1 MNNKSIHFFRLE
13 KKIIKPIKKINQRAW
28 QRMLSGRKLDILSP
42 SPFDIEIEDIVLGL
56 SRVTRWNGQTK
67 GKHPYSVAQHS
78 ILVEELFNIE
88 YPDLD
93 NKWNLA
99 ALLHDAPEYVIGDLI
114 TPFKYALNN
123 SYRSVEDNLMKAI
136 YLRFG
141 LPGLIPKNIESK
153 IKKIDKAL
161 AWFEAVDLAGYKEKE
176 ASQIIKKPNLN
187 FKHQIIVAMS
197 AKDVEKRFLKRFEEI
212 ILNIS

>member
-1 MNNKSIHFFRLE
+1 MQNKNT
-13 KKIIKPIKKINQRAW
+13 KPLKKINQRAW

-42 SPFDIEIEDIVLGL
+42 SPFDIEIEDIALGL
-56 SRVTRWNGQTK
+56 SRVMRWNGQTT

-78 ILVEELFNIE
+78 MLLEELFNIE
-88 YPDLD
+88 HPDLD
-93 NKWNLA
+93 KKWNLA

-123 SYRSVEDNLMKAI
+123 SYRYVENNLMKAI

-141 LPGLIPKNIESK
+141 LPASLPKNIESK

-161 AWFEAVDLAGYKEKE
+161 AWFEAIDLAGYKENE
-176 ASQIIKKPNLN
+176 ASQIISKPNLN
-187 FKHQIIVAMS
+187 YKRQNIIALS
-197 AKDVEKRFLKRFEEI
+197 AKDVEKKFLKRFKEI
-212 ILNIS
+212 FFKIS

>member
-1 MNNKSIHFFRLE
+1 MQNKF
-13 KKIIKPIKKINQRAW
+13 IKPLKKINQRAW

-42 SPFDIEIEDIVLGL
+42 SPFDIEIEDIALGL
-56 SRVTRWNGQTK
+56 SRVTRWNGQTT

-78 ILVEELFNIE
+78 VLVEKLFNIE

-93 NKWNLA
+93 KKWNLA

-123 SYRSVEDNLMKAI
+123 SYRFVEDNLMKAI

-141 LPGLIPKNIESK
+141 LPALLPKNIEHK

-161 AWFEAVDLAGYKEKE
+161 AWFEAVHLAGYKEKE
-176 ASQIIKKPNLN
+176 ASQIIKKPDLN
-187 FKHQIIVAMS
+187 FEHQIIALS
-197 AKDVEKRFLKRFEEI
+197 ANDVEKRFLKRFQEI
-212 ILNIS
+212 SLKIS

>member
-1 MNNKSIHFFRLE
+1 MQNKN
-13 KKIIKPIKKINQRAW
+13 IKPLKKINQRAW

-42 SPFDIEIEDIVLGL
+42 SPFDIEIEDIALGL
-56 SRVTRWNGQTK
+56 SRVTRWNGQTT

-78 ILVEELFNIE
+78 MLLEELFNIE
-88 YPDLD
+88 HPDLD
-93 NKWNLA
+93 KKWNLA

-123 SYRSVEDNLMKAI
+123 SYRYVENNLMKAI

-141 LPGLIPKNIESK
+141 LPASLPKHIESK

-161 AWFEAVDLAGYKEKE
+161 AWFEAGDLAGYKENE
-176 ASQIIKKPNLN
+176 ASQIIRKPNLN
-187 FKHQIIVAMS
+187 SKHQVIIALP
-197 AKDVEKRFLKRFEEI
+197 ANDVEEKFLKRFKEI
-212 ILNIS
+212 FLKIS

>member
-1 MNNKSIHFFRLE
+1 MEN
-13 KKIIKPIKKINQRAW
+13 KIIKPLKKINQRAW

-42 SPFDIEIEDIVLGL
+42 SPFDIEIEDIALGL
-56 SRVTRWNGQTK
+56 SRVTRWNGQTT
-67 GKHPYSVAQHS
+67 GKYPYSVAQHS
-78 ILVEELFNIE
+78 LLVEELFNIE

-93 NKWNLA
+93 KKWNLA

-123 SYRSVEDNLMKAI
+123 SYRFVEDNLMKAI

-141 LPGLIPKNIESK
+141 LPALLPRHIESK
-153 IKKIDKAL
+153 IKKIDKSL

-176 ASQIIKKPNLN
+176 ASKIIKKPNLN
-187 FKHQIIVAMS
+187 SKRQIIVALS
-197 AKDVEKRFLKRFEEI
+197 ANDVQKKFLKRFQEI
-212 ILNIS
+212 I

>member
-1 MNNKSIHFFRLE
+1 MQSKN
-13 KKIIKPIKKINQRAW
+13 IKPLKKINQRAW

-42 SPFDIEIEDIVLGL
+42 SPFDIEIEDIALGL
-56 SRVTRWNGQTK
+56 SRVTRWNGQTT
-67 GKHPYSVAQHS
+67 GNYPYSVAQHS

-88 YPDLD
+88 YSSLD
-93 NKWNLA
+93 KKWNLA

-123 SYRSVEDNLMKAI
+123 SYRYVEDNLMKAI

-141 LPGLIPKNIESK
+141 LPALLPKNIESK

-161 AWFEAVDLAGYKEKE
+161 AWFEAIDLAGYEEKE
-176 ASQIIKKPNLN
+176 ASQIIKRPNLIS
-187 FKHQIIVAMS
+187 KHQKIVALS
-197 AKDVEKRFLKRFEEI
+197 ANDVEKRFLKRFQEI
-212 ILNIS
+212 ITKIS

>member
-1 MNNKSIHFFRLE
+1 MEN
-13 KKIIKPIKKINQRAW
+13 KIIKPIKKINQRAW

-42 SPFDIEIEDIVLGL
+42 SPFDIEIEDIALGL
-56 SRVTRWNGQTK
+56 SRVTRWNGQTT
-67 GKHPYSVAQHS
+67 GKYPYSVAQHS
-78 ILVEELFNIE
+78 VLVEELFNIE

-93 NKWNLA
+93 KKWNLA

-123 SYRSVEDNLMKAI
+123 SYRFVEDNLMKAI

-141 LPGLIPKNIESK
+141 LPALLPRHIESK
-153 IKKIDKAL
+153 IKKIDKSL

-176 ASQIIKKPNLN
+176 ASKIIKKPNLN
-187 FKHQIIVAMS
+187 SKRQIIVALS
-197 AKDVEKRFLKRFEEI
+197 ANDVQKKFLKRFQEI
-212 ILNIS
+212 I

>member
-1 MNNKSIHFFRLE
+1 MNNKSIYFFRMVN
-13 KKIIKPIKKINQRAW
+13 KIVKPLKKINQRAW

-42 SPFDIEIEDIVLGL
+42 SPFDIEIEDIALGL
-56 SRVTRWNGQTK
+56 SRVTRWNGQTT

-78 ILVEELFNIE
+78 VLVEKLFNIE

-93 NKWNLA
+93 KKWNLA

-123 SYRSVEDNLMKAI
+123 SYRFVEDNLMKAI

-141 LPGLIPKNIESK
+141 LPALLPKNIEYK

-161 AWFEAVDLAGYKEKE
+161 AWFEAIDLAGYKEKE
-176 ASQIIKKPNLN
+176 ASQIIKKPDLN
-187 FKHQIIVAMS
+187 FEHQIIALS
-197 AKDVEKRFLKRFEEI
+197 AHEVEKRFLRRYHEI
-212 ILNIS
+212 SLKIS

>member
-1 MNNKSIHFFRLE
+1 MEN
-13 KKIIKPIKKINQRAW
+13 KIIKPLKKINQRAW

-42 SPFDIEIEDIVLGL
+42 SPFDIEIEDIALGL
-56 SRVTRWNGQTK
+56 SRVTRWNGQTT
-67 GKHPYSVAQHS
+67 GKYPYSVAQHS
-78 ILVEELFNIE
+78 VLVEELFKIE

-93 NKWNLA
+93 KKWYLA

-123 SYRSVEDNLMKAI
+123 SYRFVEDNLMKAI

-141 LPGLIPKNIESK
+141 LPALLPRNIESK
-153 IKKIDKAL
+153 IKKIDKSL

-176 ASQIIKKPNLN
+176 ASKIIKKPNLN
-187 FKHQIIVAMS
+187 SKRQIIVALS
-197 AKDVEKRFLKRFEEI
+197 ANDVQKKFLKRFQEI
-212 ILNIS
+212 I

>member
-1 MNNKSIHFFRLE
+1 MNNKSIYFFRMVN
-13 KKIIKPIKKINQRAW
+13 KIIKPLKKINQRAW

-42 SPFDIEIEDIVLGL
+42 SPFDIEIEDIALGL
-56 SRVTRWNGQTK
+56 SRVTRWNGQTT

-78 ILVEELFNIE
+78 ILVEKLFSIE

-93 NKWNLA
+93 KKWNLA

-123 SYRSVEDNLMKAI
+123 SYRFVEDNLMKAI

-141 LPGLIPKNIESK
+141 LPALLPKNIESK
-153 IKKIDKAL
+153 IKTIDKAL

-187 FKHQIIVAMS
+187 SKHKVIIAMP
-197 AKDVEKRFLKRFEEI
+197 ANEIEKKFLKRFQEI
-212 ILNIS
+212 VSKIS

>member
-1 MNNKSIHFFRLE
+1 MEN
-13 KKIIKPIKKINQRAW
+13 KIIKPLKKINQRAW

-42 SPFDIEIEDIVLGL
+42 SPFDIEIEDIALGL
-56 SRVTRWNGQTK
+56 SRVTRWNGQTT
-67 GKHPYSVAQHS
+67 GKYPYSVAQHS
-78 ILVEELFNIE
+78 VLVEELFNIE

-93 NKWNLA
+93 KKWNLA

-123 SYRSVEDNLMKAI
+123 SYRFVEDNLMKAI

-141 LPGLIPKNIESK
+141 LPALLPRHIESK
-153 IKKIDKAL
+153 IKKIDKSL

-176 ASQIIKKPNLN
+176 ASKIIKKPNLN
-187 FKHQIIVAMS
+187 SKRQIIVALS
-197 AKDVEKRFLKRFEEI
+197 ANDIQKKFLKRFEEI
-212 ILNIS
+212 I

>member
-1 MNNKSIHFFRLE
+1 MEN
-13 KKIIKPIKKINQRAW
+13 KIIKPLKKINQRAW

-42 SPFDIEIEDIVLGL
+42 SPFDIEIEDIALGL
-56 SRVTRWNGQTK
+56 SRVTRWNGQTT
-67 GKHPYSVAQHS
+67 GKYPYSVAQHS
-78 ILVEELFNIE
+78 ILVEKLFNIE

-93 NKWNLA
+93 KKWNLA

-123 SYRSVEDNLMKAI
+123 SYRFVEDNLMKAI

-141 LPGLIPKNIESK
+141 LPALLPRHIESK
-153 IKKIDKAL
+153 IKKIDKSL

-176 ASQIIKKPNLN
+176 ASKIIKKPNLN
-187 FKHQIIVAMS
+187 SKRQIIVALS
-197 AKDVEKRFLKRFEEI
+197 ANDVQKKFLKRFQEI
-212 ILNIS
+212 I

>member
-1 MNNKSIHFFRLE
+1 MQSKN
-13 KKIIKPIKKINQRAW
+13 IKPIKKINQRAW

-42 SPFDIEIEDIVLGL
+42 SPLDVEIEDIALGL
-56 SRVTRWNGQTK
+56 SRVTRWNGQTT

-78 ILVEELFNIE
+78 VLVEKLFNIE

-93 NKWNLA
+93 KKWNLA

-123 SYRSVEDNLMKAI
+123 SYRFVENNLIKAI

-141 LPGLIPKNIESK
+141 LPALLPKNIESK

-161 AWFEAVDLAGYKEKE
+161 AWFEAIDLAGYKEKE
-176 ASQIIKKPNLN
+176 ASQIIKKPNLIS
-187 FKHQIIVAMS
+187 KHQNIIALS
-197 AKDVEKRFLKRFEEI
+197 ANDVEKKFLKRFQEI
-212 ILNIS
+212 NTKIF

>member
-1 MNNKSIHFFRLE
+1 MVN
-13 KKIIKPIKKINQRAW
+13 KIIKPIKKINQRAW

-42 SPFDIEIEDIVLGL
+42 SPFDIEIEDIALGL
-56 SRVTRWNGQTK
+56 SRVTRWNGQTT

-88 YPDLD
+88 YPDL
-93 NKWNLA
+93 NKKWNLA

-123 SYRSVEDNLMKAI
+123 SYQFVEDNLMKAI
-136 YLRFG
+136 FLRFG
-141 LPGLIPKNIESK
+141 LPAVLPRHVENK

-161 AWFEAVDLAGYKEKE
+161 AWFEAIDLANYNKKE

-187 FKHQIIVAMS
+187 YKHKTIVSMS
-197 AKDVEKRFLKRFEEI
+197 ANDVEKIFLKRFQQI
-212 ILNIS
+212 ISKIS

>member
-1 MNNKSIHFFRLE
+1 MNNKSIYFF
-13 KKIIKPIKKINQRAW
+13 KMVNKIIKPLKKINQRAW

-42 SPFDIEIEDIVLGL
+42 SPFDIEIEDIALGL
-56 SRVTRWNGQTK
+56 SRVTRWNGQTT

-78 ILVEELFNIE
+78 VLVEKLFNIE

-93 NKWNLA
+93 KKWNLA

-123 SYRSVEDNLMKAI
+123 SYRFVEDNLMKAI

-141 LPGLIPKNIESK
+141 LPALLPKNIEYK

-161 AWFEAVDLAGYKEKE
+161 AWFEAIDLAGYKEKE
-176 ASQIIKKPNLN
+176 ASQIIKKPDLN
-187 FKHQIIVAMS
+187 FEHQIIALS
-197 AKDVEKRFLKRFEEI
+197 ANEVEKRFLKRYHEI
-212 ILNIS
+212 SLKIS

>member
-1 MNNKSIHFFRLE
+1 MQNKN
-13 KKIIKPIKKINQRAW
+13 IKHLKKINQRAW

-42 SPFDIEIEDIVLGL
+42 SPFDIEIEDIALGL
-56 SRVTRWNGQTK
+56 SRVMRWNGQTT

-78 ILVEELFNIE
+78 MLLEELFNIE
-88 YPDLD
+88 HPDLD
-93 NKWNLA
+93 KKWNLA

-123 SYRSVEDNLMKAI
+123 SYRYVENNLMKAI

-141 LPGLIPKNIESK
+141 LPASLPKHIESK

-161 AWFEAVDLAGYKEKE
+161 AWFEAIDLAGYKENE
-176 ASQIIKKPNLN
+176 ATQIIKKPNLN
-187 FKHQIIVAMS
+187 SKHQIIIALS
-197 AKDVEKRFLKRFEEI
+197 ANDVEKKFLKRFKEI
-212 ILNIS
+212 ILQIS

>member
-1 MNNKSIHFFRLE
+1 MEN
-13 KKIIKPIKKINQRAW
+13 KIIKPLKKINQRAW

-42 SPFDIEIEDIVLGL
+42 SPFDIEIEDIALGL
-56 SRVTRWNGQTK
+56 SRVTRWNGQTT
-67 GKHPYSVAQHS
+67 GKYPYSVAQHS

-93 NKWNLA
+93 KKWNLA

-123 SYRSVEDNLMKAI
+123 SYRFVEDNLMKAI

-141 LPGLIPKNIESK
+141 LPALLPKNIESK

-161 AWFEAVDLAGYKEKE
+161 AWFEAIDLAGYKEKE
-176 ASQIIKKPNLN
+176 ALQIIKRPSVIS
-187 FKHQIIVAMS
+187 KHQKIEAMS
-197 AKDVEKRFLKRFEEI
+197 ANDVEKRFLKRFQDI
-212 ILNIS
+212 IIKIS

>member
-1 MNNKSIHFFRLE
+1 MQNKN
-13 KKIIKPIKKINQRAW
+13 IKHLKKINQRAW

-42 SPFDIEIEDIVLGL
+42 SPFDIEIEDIALGL
-56 SRVTRWNGQTK
+56 SRVTRWNGQTT

-78 ILVEELFNIE
+78 MLLEKLFNIE
-88 YPDLD
+88 HPDLD
-93 NKWNLA
+93 KKWNLA

-123 SYRSVEDNLMKAI
+123 SYRYVENNLMKAI

-141 LPGLIPKNIESK
+141 LPASLPKHIESK

-161 AWFEAVDLAGYKEKE
+161 AWFEAIDLAGYKENE
-176 ASQIIKKPNLN
+176 ASQIIRKPNLN
-187 FKHQIIVAMS
+187 SKHQIIIALS
-197 AKDVEKRFLKRFEEI
+197 ANDVEKKFLKRFKEI
-212 ILNIS
+212 FLRIS

>member
-1 MNNKSIHFFRLE
+1 MVN
-13 KKIIKPIKKINQRAW
+13 KIIKPLKKINQRAW

-42 SPFDIEIEDIVLGL
+42 SPFDIEIEDIALGL
-56 SRVTRWNGQTK
+56 SRVTRWNGQTT

-78 ILVEELFNIE
+78 VIVEKLFNIE

-93 NKWNLA
+93 KKWNLA

-123 SYRSVEDNLMKAI
+123 SYRFVEDNLMKAI

-141 LPGLIPKNIESK
+141 LPALLPNDIELK
-153 IKKIDKAL
+153 IKKIDKAI

-176 ASQIIKKPNLN
+176 ASQIIKKPNL
-187 FKHQIIVAMS
+187 
-197 AKDVEKRFLKRFEEI
+197 DFES
-212 ILNIS
+212 NITFCKY

>member
-1 MNNKSIHFFRLE
+1 MEN
-13 KKIIKPIKKINQRAW
+13 KIIKPLKKINQRAW

-42 SPFDIEIEDIVLGL
+42 SPFDIEIEDIALGL
-56 SRVTRWNGQTK
+56 SRVTRWNGQTT
-67 GKHPYSVAQHS
+67 GKYPYSVAQHS
-78 ILVEELFNIE
+78 VLVEELFNIE

-93 NKWNLA
+93 KKWNLA

-123 SYRSVEDNLMKAI
+123 SYRFVEDNLMKAI

-141 LPGLIPKNIESK
+141 LPALLPRHIESK
-153 IKKIDKAL
+153 IKKIDKSL

-176 ASQIIKKPNLN
+176 ASKIIKKPNLN
-187 FKHQIIVAMS
+187 SKRQIIVALS
-197 AKDVEKRFLKRFEEI
+197 ANDVQKKFLKRFEEI
-212 ILNIS
+212 I

>member
-1 MNNKSIHFFRLE
+1 MEN
-13 KKIIKPIKKINQRAW
+13 KIIKPLKKINQRAW

-42 SPFDIEIEDIVLGL
+42 SPFDIEIEDIALGL
-56 SRVTRWNGQTK
+56 SRVTRWNGQTT
-67 GKHPYSVAQHS
+67 GKYPYSVAQHS
-78 ILVEELFNIE
+78 VLVEELFNIE

-93 NKWNLA
+93 KKWNLA

-123 SYRSVEDNLMKAI
+123 SYRFVEDNLMKAI

-141 LPGLIPKNIESK
+141 LPALLPRQIESK
-153 IKKIDKAL
+153 IKKIDKSL

-176 ASQIIKKPNLN
+176 ASKIIKKPNLIS
-187 FKHQIIVAMS
+187 KRQIIVALS
-197 AKDVEKRFLKRFEEI
+197 ANDVQKKFLKRFQEI
-212 ILNIS
+212 I